1 MSEVELAVHPIAR
14 TDVEDFLFAE
24 AELLDE
30 WRLPEWLELFTDD
43 AIYYVPATDL
53 AVDASPDNN
62 LFYVADD
69 RFRLSERVKRLMKR
83 TAHAEFRDGYVFRQQ
98 PVSSGAGQRHVQDQG
113 KALPSRQRRSSR
125 PGARQHHSVKVTPGM
140 DKKLKNNVAVVTG
153 AARGIG
159 LAIAERLARDGA
171 RLVVADL
178 DEAELD
184 KATEHLIKEFG
195 AEVASYAGDLSSESV
210 AKGTIDLAVDRF
222 GRLDVL
228 VNNAG
233 GGIIRAFAEH
243 TPETLR
249 TTIDRNLWT
258 VLWCSWHAIPKMRAN
273 SYGRIVNLGADS
285 VRNGLWDHAAY
296 NAAKGGVH
304 GLTTGMARE
313 FARDGITVNTVAPC
327 AVNTPQ
333 MVAITKRDPA
343 LAAKFVSVIPMGR
356 PAEMEEVASMVSYLA
371 SAEASF
377 VTGQVISVNGGS
389 TML

>member
-1 MSEVELAVHPIAR
+1 M
-14 TDVEDFLFAE
+14 
-24 AELLDE
+24 
-30 WRLPEWLELFTDD
+30 
-43 AIYYVPATDL
+43 
-53 AVDASPDNN
+53 
-62 LFYVADD
+62 D
-69 RFRLSERVKRLMKR
+69 R
-83 TAHAEFRDGYVFRQQ
+83 
-98 PVSSGAGQRHVQDQG
+98 
-113 KALPSRQRRSSR
+113 
-125 PGARQHHSVKVTPGM
+125 
-140 DKKLKNNVAVVTG
+140 KLKNNVAVVTG

-171 RLVVADL
+171 KLVIADM

-184 KATEHLIKEFG
+184 KATKHLGKEFG
-195 AEVASYAGDLSSESV
+195 AEVVSHAGDLSSESI
-210 AKGTIDLAVDRF
+210 AKGTIELAVHHF

-233 GGIIRAFAEH
+233 GGIIKAFAEH

-258 VLWCSWHAIPKMRAN
+258 VLWCCWHAVPKMRAN
-273 SYGRIVNLGADS
+273 SYGRIINLGADS
-285 VRNGLWDHAAY
+285 VRNGLWYHSAY
-296 NAAKGGVH
+296 NAAKGGVD
-304 GLTTGMARE
+304 GSTKGVARE
-313 FARDGITVNTVAPC
+313 FARDGFTVNTVAPC

-333 MVAITKRDPA
+333 MAAITKSNPA